1 MTANTENTAKA
12 AKAENTAKTANTA
25 KTDVIIGLDIGTTSS
40 KAVIRPLSPPGSS
53 PPGSSPPGSSPPGGF
68 PPGGFPPGGS
78 LPDGFPSGCSL
89 PSGSLPGGLLTEE
102 PTPWH
107 THPDGRTEIDPH
119 RLTAVAVDLIGG
131 AVRAAEASH
140 GPVRVRAVGV
150 TGLAESGVLLDAA
163 RRPVAPAIAWFDHRG
178 HRELERLALDAPEFR
193 AAFARTTGL
202 PWSSQASLA
211 KLLWL
216 RASGIK
222 PGPGWTWLSV
232 PEWIVFALGGDP
244 VREPSLASRTGLID
258 QGTGEPWP
266 GALAAAGLPETIL
279 PAERLAGQ
287 PAGHLTSD
295 NTPACTARAVLT
307 VAGHDHPV
315 AAIGVGATGPDELF
329 SSSGTADVLA
339 RSVPGTLNT
348 AQRQAVVDA
357 GWSVGRHVLPDTSL
371 LLAGV
376 SGGLLLRRVLAALG
390 AGTEPARSA
399 LDQASL
405 AVTEL
410 PPGLS
415 VTGDGRRQDDVV
427 LRIQDGATPAAI
439 WAAAVRYTTDQ
450 AGGLLKDIEKVVG
463 PHRRA
468 VAAGGWTRMASV
480 RAAKAAVLD
489 ELSFSEVIQP
499 GVTGAALLA
508 ANALEGKK

>member
-1 MTANTENTAKA
+1 
-12 AKAENTAKTANTA
+12 
-25 KTDVIIGLDIGTTSS
+25 
-40 KAVIRPLSPPGSS
+40 
-53 PPGSSPPGSSPPGGF
+53 
-68 PPGGFPPGGS
+68 
-78 LPDGFPSGCSL
+78 
-89 PSGSLPGGLLTEE
+89 
-102 PTPWH
+102 
-107 THPDGRTEIDPH
+107 
-119 RLTAVAVDLIGG
+119 VAVDLIGA
-131 AVRAAEASH
+131 AVRIAEQAM
-140 GPVRVRAVGV
+140 GQPRVRAIGV
-150 TGLAESGVLLDAA
+150 TGLAESGVLLGAA

-178 HRELERLALDAPEFR
+178 TRELDQLARQAPEF
-193 AAFARTTGL
+193 AEAFPRTTGL

-216 RASGIK
+216 PAA
-222 PGPGWTWLSV
+222 TWLSV

-244 VREPSLASRTGLID
+244 VREPSLASRTGLVD
-258 QGTGEPWP
+258 QDTGAPWP
-266 GALAAAGLPETIL
+266 AALEAAGLSATIL

-287 PAGHLTSD
+287 PAGHLTHDDIPES
-295 NTPACTARAVLT
+295 ASGAILT

-329 SSSGTADVLA
+329 NSSGTADVLA
-339 RSVPGTLNT
+339 RSVPGTLSG

-390 AGTEPARSA
+390 AEEEPARTA
-399 LDQASL
+399 LDHASL
-405 AVTEL
+405 KTKDL

-439 WAAAVRYTTDQ
+439 WAAAVRYTATQ
-450 AGGLLKDIEKVVG
+450 ASHLLADIEKVVG

-480 RAAKAAVLD
+480 RAAKAAALAG
-489 ELSFSEVIQP
+489 LSFSPAVQP

-508 ANALEGKK
+508 THALEGNK

>member
-1 MTANTENTAKA
+1 MTR
-12 AKAENTAKTANTA
+12 
-25 KTDVIIGLDIGTTSS
+25 KTDVVIGLDIGTTSS
-40 KAVIRPLSPPGSS
+40 KAVIQRLAQAGALYS
-53 PPGSSPPGSSPPGGF
+53 
-68 PPGGFPPGGS
+68 
-78 LPDGFPSGCSL
+78 
-89 PSGSLPGGLLTEE
+89 EQ
-102 PTPWH
+102 PTPWT
-107 THPDGRTEIDPH
+107 THDHGQTDIDPH
-119 RLTAVAVDLIGG
+119 LLTTVAVDLIGR
-131 AVRAAEASH
+131 AVRDAERTWGQS
-140 GPVRVRAVGV
+140 RVRAIGV

-163 RRPVAPAIAWFDHRG
+163 RRPAAPAIAWFDHRG
-178 HRELERLALDAPEFR
+178 ARELEQLARQAPDFK
-193 AAFARTTGL
+193 AAFSRTTGL

-216 RASGIK
+216 RASGHQAGTAK
-222 PGPGWTWLSV
+222 PNPAGTWLSV
-232 PEWIVFALGGDP
+232 PEWIVFALGGDL

-258 QGTGEPWP
+258 QGTGAPWP
-266 GALAAAGLPETIL
+266 DALAAAGLPAQLL

-287 PAGHLTSD
+287 PAGRLTHD
-295 NTPACTARAVLT
+295 HVPACAQGAILT

-329 SSSGTADVLA
+329 NSSGTADVLA
-339 RSVPGTLNT
+339 RSVPGTLDET
-348 AQRQAVVDA
+348 SRQAVVDA
-357 GWSVGRHVLPDTSL
+357 GWSIGRHVLPDTSL

-390 AGTEPARSA
+390 AVAEQERTA

-405 AVTEL
+405 DLREL

-415 VTGDGRRQDDVV
+415 VTGDGRSQDDVV

-439 WAAAVRYTTDQ
+439 WSAAVRYTAAQ
-450 AGGLLKDIEKVVG
+450 ASYLLKDIEKVVG

-489 ELSFSEVIQP
+489 TLSFSDVVQP

-508 ANALEGKK
+508 ANALEGNT

>member
-1 MTANTENTAKA
+1 MTHS
-12 AKAENTAKTANTA
+12 
-25 KTDVIIGLDIGTTSS
+25 TDVVIGLDIGTTSS
-40 KAVIRPLSPPGSS
+40 KAVVQRAPGH
-53 PPGSSPPGSSPPGGF
+53 
-68 PPGGFPPGGS
+68 
-78 LPDGFPSGCSL
+78 DAYY
-89 PSGSLPGGLLTEE
+89 TEQ

-107 THPDGRTEIDPH
+107 TYPDGRTEIDPH
-119 RLTAVAVDLIGG
+119 RLSGLAVDLIGA
-131 AVRAAEASH
+131 AVRIAEQAM
-140 GPVRVRAVGV
+140 GQPRVRAIGV
-150 TGLAESGVLLDAA
+150 TGLAESGVLLGAA

-178 HRELERLALDAPEFR
+178 TRELDQLARQAPEF
-193 AAFARTTGL
+193 AEAFPRTTGL

-216 RASGIK
+216 RATGHVK
-222 PGPGWTWLSV
+222 AGPAATWLSV

-244 VREPSLASRTGLID
+244 VREPSLASRTGLVD
-258 QGTGEPWP
+258 QDTGAPWP
-266 GALAAAGLPETIL
+266 AALEAAGLSATIH

-287 PAGHLTSD
+287 PAGHLTHDDIPKS
-295 NTPACTARAVLT
+295 ASGAILT

-329 SSSGTADVLA
+329 NSSGTADVLA
-339 RSVPGTLNT
+339 RSVPGTLSG

-357 GWSVGRHVLPDTSL
+357 GWSAGRHVLPDTSL

-390 AGTEPARSA
+390 AETEPARTA
-399 LDQASL
+399 LDHASL
-405 AVTEL
+405 NTKDL

-439 WAAAVRYTTDQ
+439 WAAAVRYTTTQ
-450 AGGLLKDIEKVVG
+450 ASHLLGDIEKVVG

-480 RAAKAAVLD
+480 RAAKAAALAG
-489 ELSFSEVIQP
+489 LSFSPAVQP

-508 ANALEGKK
+508 IHALEGNK